1 MVETGRVIAQVVL
14 LGIIALG
21 AWGFW
26 RLSKLGFADVN
37 QPAWKTIGHGVQ
49 TDDSGRL
56 WQVQKLEDYNVY
68 RAFPPGS
75 YQAYELPSNGPI
87 VNGQI
92 VKPMLT
98 NQNIKIKIMLL

>member
-1 MVETGRVIAQVVL
+1 MVEKGQVIAMTVL
-14 LGIIALG
+14 LILIVLG
-21 AWGFW
+21 AVG
-26 RLSKLGFADVN
+26 LSKLGFADVN
-37 QPAWKTIGHGVQ
+37 QPAWKTVGHGVQ

-98 NQNIKIKIMLL
+98 NQNVKLKIMLL